1 MMTAAAL
8 IIICAGL
15 FIWHHR
21 VGAEAP
27 GKSAEPA
34 APQLPSG
41 CSATIQWTE
50 PCGDAPNCGS
60 GELRYSVPTGG
71 FGVQGLID
79 QFVAC
84 EGTTCPSEWRQVATY
99 NGYCCDQDGDGYYG
113 TGCGGND
120 CNDDPHTGGFY
131 VNPGRPEVCGDGI
144 DNDCSGGDAACPTPT
159 PTPEPTPY
167 YNPCW
172 EPEMVAACEAGGGIW
187 KGCRGCYSPI
197 VLDTLGDGFNLTSA
211 AAGVS
216 FDIDGDGAAESLSWT
231 AAGSD
236 DAWLFLD
243 RNGNGVVDSGL
254 ELFGNYTLQP
264 PSNSPNGFL
273 ALAEYDK
280 PGSGGNGDGVID
292 AGDAIYPELRLWR
305 DVNHN
310 GVSEHNELHALK
322 ALDVVALDLDYKES
336 KRTDEHGNRFLYRAK
351 LKDRKGAKVG
361 RWAWDVFLLRA
372 PTP

>member
-1 MMTAAAL
+1 MMKTRMTAAAL
-8 IIICAGL
+8 LIVCAGL
-15 FIWHHR
+15 FAWHYR
-21 VGAEAP
+21 IS
-27 GKSAEPA
+27 GKSLGEGARAVA

-41 CSATIQWTE
+41 CSSTIQWTE
-50 PCGDAPNCGS
+50 ECGDALNCGS
-60 GELRYSVPTGG
+60 GVLRYSVPVGG

-120 CNDDPHTGGFY
+120 CNDDPHAGGFY

-159 PTPEPTPY
+159 PTPIIWD
-167 YNPCW
+167 CW
-172 EPEMVAACEAGGGIW
+172 NSPLRDECEANGGIW

-197 VLDTLGDGFNLTSA
+197 VLDIQGNGFNLTGA
-211 AAGVS
+211 ADGVS
-216 FDIDGDGAAESLSWT
+216 FDIDGDGAAENLSWT

-243 RNGNGVVDSGL
+243 RNGNGIVDNGL
-254 ELFGNYTLQP
+254 ELFGNFTPQP
-264 PSNSPNGFL
+264 PSNVPNGFR

-280 PGSGGNGDGVID
+280 PGGGGNGDGAISV
-292 AGDAIYPELRLWR
+292 GDAIYLDLRLWQ

-310 GVSEHNELHALK
+310 GISEPHELQVLSAF
-322 ALDVVALDLDYKES
+322 DVTVLDLDYKES

-351 LKDRKGAKVG
+351 LKDGKGAKVG
-361 RWAWDVFLLRA
+361 RWAWDVFLKKA
-372 PTP
+372 P